1 MIEFYGY
8 SKCNTSRQVE
18 NYIKQKGY
26 DYKFIDITIKPPS
39 KSLLSQILKSLQLKP
54 KDLINPSSSTYK
66 ELNLKEQL
74 KTMNDKE
81 ILNLLLEY
89 PKLIKRPVL
98 IDKEYNRYAVGKEAI
113 TLF

>member
-81 ILNLLLEY
+81 LLELLLQH
-89 PKLIKRPVL
+89 PKLIKRPII
-98 IDKEYNRYAVGKEAI
+98 IDKDNNKYSIGKDA
-113 TLF
+113 LSVF